1 MTKVRIFITYKQSV
15 FDPQGETITE
25 AVHSLGHDE
34 VKEIKVGK
42 FFDVTIDSKEKEVEE
57 SVIDHENLNKY
68 KVLLPKSNGSGAIG
82 EVLSTPLIGEP
93 LIGHTQ
99 TFISIGAF
107 DKKIEAENVMKYI
120 KTKFARTLLGV
131 LKITQDNPPTKWKY
145 VPLQDFTSNSD
156 IDWTKSIHEIDE
168 QLYRKYNLSKDEIE
182 FIETKVKEMN

>member
-1 MTKVRIFITYKQSV
+1 MPDIFIN
-15 FDPQGETITE
+15 
-25 AVHSLGHDE
+25 
-34 VKEIKVGK
+34 
-42 FFDVTIDSKEKEVEE
+42 EVEDKTNYIKIIGRE
-57 SVIDHENLNKY
+57 NNKRVYKYIKRKYVIDHENLNKY

-131 LKITQDNPPTKWKY
+131 LKITQDNPPAKWKY